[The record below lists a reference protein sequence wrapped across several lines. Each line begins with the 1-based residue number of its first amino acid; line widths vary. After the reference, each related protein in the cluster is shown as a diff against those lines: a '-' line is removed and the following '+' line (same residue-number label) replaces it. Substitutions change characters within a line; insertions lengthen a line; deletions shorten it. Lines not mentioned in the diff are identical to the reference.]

1 MACLT
6 IVRPRPARQVRP
18 WERYVYSSRS
28 SFARR
33 VPRPGIRVYRSF
45 ADLRACR
52 ACGSTS
58 WRLGRLRACESSGNY
73 GAIDGSGQ
81 HFGAYQFDQDTWD
94 SVGGHGRPDLQPP
107 AEQDYRALYLY
118 RFRGWQA
125 WQCADASHLNLQND
139 FSAGSR
145 IVPSYADSAYISGRG
160 PNCPAVV
167 GAIGDKYYALGG
179 CGSFLGYPI
188 SPELGAQGGRFTRFQ
203 GGDIYWSPATGANV
217 VRGLIEAQWYAFGAE
232 RGPFGFPTADE
243 FDFFFGRL
251 SLFQN
256 GFIYWNPAVG
266 TIPFHY

>member
-1 MACLT
+1 MSIL
-6 IVRPRPARQVRP
+6 PARHLLAGCLALASVFTVLSLISAP
-18 WERYVYSSRS
+18 
-28 SFARR
+28 AAH
-33 VPRPGIRVYRSF
+33 
-45 ADLRACR
+45 ADPPA
-52 ACGSTS
+52 GD
-58 WRLGRLRACESSGNY
+58 WGRLRACESSGNY

-232 RGPFGFPTADE
+232 RDPFGFPTTDE

-251 SLFQN
+251 SLFGN